1 MLIESNGPR
10 NMSRVMIGLISVQ
23 TAILLGG
30 IPWAYV
36 VQGRLTGVETALKG
50 MTPAARLVSA
60 DDHQALATRV
70 VRLEVLEDLR
80 DRPSLPSRHQEP
92 PQ

>member
-1 MLIESNGPR
+1 MHETNGPR

-36 VQGRLTGVETALKG
+36 VQGRLTRVETALNA
-50 MTPAARLVSA
+50 MIPAARLVSA
-60 DDHQALATRV
+60 HDHEALASRV
-70 VRLEVLEDLR
+70 VRLEVIEELR
-80 DRPSLPSRHQEP
+80 NRPSLQPRHQEP
-92 PQ
+92 HQ